1 MNIVDIGR
9 GNAGRG
15 LAAPWR
21 TAGHELT
28 VVGRR
33 GGDACDADVAGD
45 GARDITEEL
54 ITDAGYDPV
63 PPDGLDKARA
73 VEDLAW
79 LLAAAVNDGAPVF
92 YRFANPGEL

>member
-54 ITDAGYDPV
+54 ITDA
-63 PPDGLDKARA
+63 AMTRCRRA
-73 VEDLAW
+73 GW
-79 LLAAAVNDGAPVF
+79 TRPAPW
-92 YRFANPGEL
+92 RS